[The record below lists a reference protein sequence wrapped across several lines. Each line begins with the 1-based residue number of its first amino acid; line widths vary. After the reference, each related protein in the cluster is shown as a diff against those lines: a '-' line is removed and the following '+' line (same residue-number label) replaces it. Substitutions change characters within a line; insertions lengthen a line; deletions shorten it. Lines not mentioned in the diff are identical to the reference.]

1 MVLRGVCV
9 MSAEEGKAGERENVT
24 KERWKHSLD
33 WRLMKARD
41 MEFYDGFLYYRY
53 ITKTS

>member
-1 MVLRGVCV
+1 